1 MLSPMRAVIIRHE
14 EHEGP
19 ARLGDAL
26 AQAGFNA
33 VPRFRSVAAD
43 DVHAELV
50 VVLGGPMSAC
60 AVPELPFL
68 QAERELLAA
77 RLQRGAPCL
86 GICLGSQLLAAAAGA
101 VVSRGAAGLEVGC
114 LPIRWLP
121 AAAVDDVIGGE
132 HTELVVPHWHED
144 TFTAVPGGT
153 LLASSARYAQ
163 QVFRLGDS
171 FGFQCHVELDA
182 AGFARWL
189 ELGAEELAAA
199 GIDLAALR
207 AGLPAQAAH
216 DARRQSLLERL
227 AHHFARCARRSG

>member
-19 ARLGDAL
+19 ARLGEAL
-26 AQAGFNA
+26 AQAGFTA

-68 QAERELLAA
+68 RAERELLAA
-77 RLQRGAPCL
+77 RLRRGAPCL

-101 VVSRGAAGLEVGC
+101 LVSRGAAGLEIGC

-121 AAAVDDVIGGE
+121 AAAADDVIGE
-132 HTELVVPHWHED
+132 QVELVVSHWHED
-144 TFTAVPGGT
+144 TFSAVPGAT

-182 AGFARWL
+182 PGFARWL
-189 ELGAEELAAA
+189 EHGAAELAAA
-199 GIDLAALR
+199 GVDQAALR

-227 AHHFARCARRSG
+227 ARHFARSARRTA